1 MMKGII
7 GAYKLLCGSNKC
19 NSRITSISKM
29 AMTITFPA
37 GHTDMGTK
45 WHYTDLHSERVLKK
59 MWCYF
64 CIIDPSVNDNS
75 EGTSTSTGIVR

>member
-1 MMKGII
+1 MTKGIR
-7 GAYKLLCGSNKC
+7 GAYKLLCGSIKC
-19 NSRITSISKM
+19 NLRITSISKM

-37 GHTDMGTK
+37 GHTDMRTE

-64 CIIDPSVNDNS
+64 SIIDPSVNDNS
-75 EGTSTSTGIVR
+75 KDKSTR